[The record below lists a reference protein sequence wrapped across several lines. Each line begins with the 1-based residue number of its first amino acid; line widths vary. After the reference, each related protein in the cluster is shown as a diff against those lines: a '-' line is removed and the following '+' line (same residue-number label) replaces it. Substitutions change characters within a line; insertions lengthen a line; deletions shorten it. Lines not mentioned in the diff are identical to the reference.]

1 METLKKILAIL
12 SAQERKRFALL
23 FGIVL
28 IMSLLDVLG
37 VASILP
43 FMAVLANPGL
53 VETNVI
59 LATIYQTFG
68 FTDSDQ
74 FLFFLGGAVFLLL
87 VLSLSFKAFTTYAQL
102 RFSLMRE
109 YSIGRRFIEGYLHQ
123 PYVWFLN
130 HHSADISK
138 TILSEVGTFVG
149 NGLMP
154 LITVIAQSVVVVAM
168 LILLLFVDPLLA
180 LTVGIVLSIAY
191 GLIIKVMS
199 KFLLRIGK
207 ERLEVN
213 KQRFK
218 IVSEAFGSIKEIKVG
233 GLERTYVQRF
243 SDPAATYARHSA
255 SSQVVAQL
263 PRYFLEAIAFGG
275 MLLVILYLMAN
286 NTNLDT
292 ALPIIALYALAGYRL
307 MPALQLIYSNL
318 TKLRFVGPA
327 LDALHADLSSLVS
340 IDLFDNHSENKIIL
354 QRQMSLDNIIFNYP
368 EAAQSSLNKISLT
381 IPACST
387 IGLVG
392 STGSGKTTMMDLM
405 LGLLEPQQGTL
416 TVDDQV
422 INDSNRRQWQ
432 KSVGYVPQ
440 QIYLADDS
448 IAANIAFGV
457 EPCNIDQSAVEHAAK
472 ISSLHEFVVN
482 ELPQG
487 YATKVGERG
496 VRLSGGQRQRIGIAR
511 ALYHNPNILF
521 LDEAT
526 SALDNLTEQA
536 VMDAIRSLQHK
547 ITIVIIAHRLNTVRQ
562 CDHIYILNK
571 GQVEAQ
577 GTYNDLMQKNET
589 FQAMAS
595 SEGK

>member
-12 SAQERKRFALL
+12 SPQERKRFTLL
-23 FGIVL
+23 FGMVL

-275 MLLVILYLMAN
+275 MLLVILYLMAKSA
-286 NTNLDT
+286 NLDT
-292 ALPIIALYALAGYRL
+292 ALPIIALYALAGCRL

-327 LDALHADLSSLVS
+327 LDVLHADLSSLVN
-340 IDLFDNHSENKIIL
+340 IDLFDNHSENRLIL

-381 IPACST
+381 ISARST

-526 SALDNLTEQA
+526 SALDNLTEEA
-536 VMDAIRSLQHK
+536 VMDAIRNLQHK

-577 GTYNDLMQKNET
+577 GTYDDLMQKNEIFRSMT
-589 FQAMAS
+589 LKGQ
-595 SEGK
+595 

>member
-23 FGIVL
+23 FGMVL
-28 IMSLLDVLG
+28 IMSLFDVLG

-43 FMAVLANPGL
+43 FMAVLANPEL
-53 VETNVI
+53 IETNII
-59 LATIYQTFG
+59 LAKIYQTLG
-68 FTDSDQ
+68 FTNSDQ
-74 FLFFLGGAVFLLL
+74 FLFFLGSSVFLLL
-87 VLSLSFKAFTTYAQL
+87 VLSLSFKALTTYAQL
-102 RFSLMRE
+102 RFSSMRE
-109 YSIGRRFIEGYLHQ
+109 YSIGKRFVEGYLHQ

-130 HHSADISK
+130 RNSAEIST
-138 TILSEVGTFVG
+138 TILSEISTYIG
-149 NGLMP
+149 NGLAP
-154 LITVIAQSVVVVAM
+154 LITVIAQSVVVVAL
-168 LILLLFVDPLLA
+168 LILLLFVDPLLS
-180 LTVGIVLSIAY
+180 LTVGVVLSIVY
-191 GLIIKVMS
+191 GLIIKFMS

-218 IVSEAFGSIKEIKVG
+218 VVSEAFSSIKEVKVG
-233 GLERTYVQRF
+233 GLEHAYVQRF
-243 SDPAATYARHSA
+243 SVPAATYGRHSA

-263 PRYFLEAIAFGG
+263 PRFFLEAIAFGG

-286 NTNLDT
+286 NTSFDT
-292 ALPIIALYALAGYRL
+292 AIPVITLYALAGYRL

-327 LDALHADLSSLVS
+327 LDSLHADMNGLVN
-340 IDLFDNHSENKIIL
+340 INLLDNHSENKIIL
-354 QRQMSLDNIIFNYP
+354 KRQMSLNNIIFNYP
-368 EAAQSSLNKISLT
+368 EVAQPSLNKISLT
-381 IPACST
+381 ISARST

-457 EPCNIDQSAVEHAAK
+457 EPCNIDQSAVEHSAK
-472 ISSLHEFVVN
+472 ISSLHEFIVN

-487 YATKVGERG
+487 YATMVGERG

-526 SALDNLTEQA
+526 SALDNLTEEA
-536 VMDAIRSLQHK
+536 VMDAIRNLQHK

-577 GTYNDLMQKNET
+577 GTYDDLMQKNEIFRSMT
-589 FQAMAS
+589 LKGQ
-595 SEGK
+595 